1 MSQVIKQEIWK
12 LRGLTQKVMSLVCKQ
27 MSCCG
32 PVPEADAEGCLLDIL
47 RVMVL
52 DIHKVSSNAVIYVSI
67 LGSLFLQAWN
77 LFNLEGGF
85 SVRTLGS
92 NAAAMG
98 ELLAWDF
105 ELGKDGWN
113 GGPLGYAGKAGA

>member
-67 LGSLFLQAWN
+67 LGSLFL
-77 LFNLEGGF
+77 
-85 SVRTLGS
+85 
-92 NAAAMG
+92 
-98 ELLAWDF
+98 
-105 ELGKDGWN
+105 
-113 GGPLGYAGKAGA
+113 